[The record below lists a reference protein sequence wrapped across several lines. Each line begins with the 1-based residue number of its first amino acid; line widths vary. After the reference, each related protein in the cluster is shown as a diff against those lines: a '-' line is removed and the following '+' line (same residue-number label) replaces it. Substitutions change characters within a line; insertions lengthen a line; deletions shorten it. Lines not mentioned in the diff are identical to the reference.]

1 LPDNNFNVERLVL
14 RKDETM
20 NAHHSRLFGLA
31 LVLAFAGC
39 ASESADQASHTTK
52 GPSADGARYL
62 ASSAPAAAQ
71 DVIPMR
77 QSIDDQQEVVVIG
90 RIGGSH
96 NPWVDGMA
104 AFTLVDRSLAA
115 CTDIPGDKCPTPWDY
130 CCATDKLPDATTLVK
145 VVDDQGQVVTTGA
158 QELLGVDE
166 LQTVIVRG
174 KARKDDAGNI
184 SILAEQIY
192 VDPSNPG
199 QVRRSGEKHA
209 HGTEQGDDRDEHDH
223 PEGASAEDAASATD
237 SDISDAAESDEAS

>member
-1 LPDNNFNVERLVL
+1 
-14 RKDETM
+14 M

-31 LVLAFAGC
+31 LVFALAGC
-39 ASESADQASHTTK
+39 ASESADQTSHTAT
-52 GPSADGARYL
+52 GPSADGVKYL
-62 ASSAPAAAQ
+62 VSSAPAGAL

-130 CCATDKLPDATTLVK
+130 CCATDKLPGATTLVK
-145 VVDDQGQVVTTGA
+145 VVDDQGQVVTTSA
-158 QELLGVDE
+158 HELLGVDE
-166 LQTVIVRG
+166 LQTVVVRG

-184 SILAEQIY
+184 TVLAEQIY
-192 VDPSNPG
+192 VDPDNPG
-199 QVRRSGEKHA
+199 QVRRDGEQTAHA
-209 HGTEQGDDRDEHDH
+209 HEHGHDH
-223 PEGASAEDAASATD
+223 DEAESVEDAASPPDDA
-237 SDISDAAESDEAS
+237 SSDAAESDEAS